1 MLLSGE
7 YISGFVDGEGCFSI
21 TIGKHHTTKN
31 RLDPRLNFEIELR
44 GDDREILEMIAETI
58 GCGRIYELNYDRY
71 GWHPHVKL
79 KISGIKD
86 IIERIIP
93 FFQKHPLYG
102 KKKFS
107 FEIFCQAARIFE
119 AKQHLTE
126 MGINELIRLKEK
138 MNKYSSR
145 SSIRQGAGN
154 PRARREGSE
163 YSDVLSYSRTLPV
176 KSTKSVVPEVGTHN
190 RKDWAS

>member
-7 YISGFVDGEGCFSI
+7 YIAGFVDGEGCFSI

-44 GDDREILEMIAETI
+44 DDDREVLEMIAETL

-71 GWHPHVKL
+71 GWYPHVKL

-86 IIERIIP
+86 ITEKVIP
-93 FFQKHPLYG
+93 FFRKYSLFA
-102 KKKFS
+102 KKRFS
-107 FEIFCQAARIFE
+107 FEIFCQAAKVFE
-119 AKQHLTE
+119 AKQHLTKG
-126 MGINELIRLKEK
+126 GIEKLIYLKAQ

-154 PRARREGSE
+154 PRARREGSLQ
-163 YSDVLSYSRTLPV
+163 SDLHNYPRTLPV
-176 KSTKSVVPEVGTHN
+176 KSTKSAVPEVGTRN
-190 RKDWAS
+190 RKGRAS